1 MKKRVLF
8 LIALTLIIFN
18 FSLISSA
25 VDLGIRP
32 STINLNLFLNEENC
46 TDITIFTAYKNI
58 NVTAEDKW
66 ADDLYT
72 TDIND
77 FTKSHEN
84 LNLKIT
90 YAQILSIKKQAE
102 DKLCITADKIGKY
115 NGMLTYKYQEN
126 ETIKVISWIKL
137 NVAKRNA
144 IEVKTGNSSAGSS
157 SNDINL
163 EPYTLPLLFST
174 LIFIIAIIYLNSAN
188 KKIKKQRAEKAEQL
202 NIKNL

>member
-1 MKKRVLF
+1 MKKRALF
-8 LIALTLIIFN
+8 LITLTLIIFN

-126 ETIKVISWIKL
+126 EKIKVISWIKL
-137 NVAKRNA
+137 NVAERDA
-144 IEVKTGNSSAGSS
+144 IKIKSGNSNTK
-157 SNDINL
+157 NDVDL
-163 EPYTLPLLFST
+163 EVYILPLLFST
-174 LIFIIAIIYLNSAN
+174 LVFIIIIIYLNSAN